1 MKVVKFICL
10 TGLIISALSAGAFGQ
25 VTGGAITGSVSDTNA
40 AALPNVKVKLTD
52 KVRGNS
58 MTVQTT
64 AGGSY
69 TFPNVPVG
77 DYTIT
82 ADLSNFATGTKD
94 LRVALNQTTTVDFV
108 LNPAGVTSTV
118 DVVAD
123 TDTIVQ
129 SDTSQL
135 GATFEKRKVE
145 DLPLLNGDVNGL
157 AQLAPNVLPRAT
169 GVVGGGTVT
178 VGSTVG
184 GVRPRGNSFTIDG
197 IDNNDAGVTG
207 PSVTGVIQD
216 AVEEFTLLQNN
227 YNAEFGS
234 GSGGQ
239 FNTITKS
246 GTNQFH
252 ARLPMAF
259 QRGDPIL

>member
-1 MKVVKFICL
+1 
-10 TGLIISALSAGAFGQ
+10 
-25 VTGGAITGSVSDTNA
+25 
-40 AALPNVKVKLTD
+40 
-52 KVRGNS
+52 
-58 MTVQTT
+58 
-64 AGGSY
+64 
-69 TFPNVPVG
+69 
-77 DYTIT
+77 
-82 ADLSNFATGTKD
+82 
-94 LRVALNQTTTVDFV
+94 

-227 YNAEFGS
+227 YNAEFALAPAANLIRSRNREPTNFMAGHFPTS
-234 GSGGQ
+234 IA
-239 FNTITKS
+239 NTLMRVPQPKIFRMKRTFS
-246 GTNQFH
+246 NE
-252 ARLPMAF
+252 PDMAEHLAG
-259 QRGDPIL
+259 RS